1 MSKEEPTIVPD
12 FPTIVVTASPRRVTM
27 TVIQESEDYYILES
41 EDHLIQTCKRKDECK
56 VEAVSITVGNSQ
68 IR

>member
-1 MSKEEPTIVPD
+1 MSKEEPTIIPD

-27 TVIQESEDYYILES
+27 TVIQESADYYILES
-41 EDHLIQTCKRKDECK
+41 EDHLIQTCKPKAMCK
-56 VEAVSITVGNSQ
+56 VEAVSFTVGNSQ